1 MVRASDAFILDGKGL
16 EANLHFRSSIVALMV
31 VCAGALAVA
40 QSKVTTPEEL
50 DKAMKALQQAQMAA
64 GKAINSGDFAEGTK
78 QLALVKKALEDS
90 REFWVTH
97 KKDDA
102 IAANKETVT
111 KLEEVQKMLA
121 APTPDGSAVMAAMK
135 QTVGPA
141 CRQCHEKYR
150 VRDAENNWVLKPGS
164 I

>member
-1 MVRASDAFILDGKGL
+1 MGL
-16 EANLHFRSSIVALMV
+16 EANLHFKSSIAALMV
-31 VCAGALAVA
+31 VCAGVFVVA

-50 DKAMKALQQAQMAA
+50 DKTMKALQQAQMAA
-64 GKAINSGDFAEGTK
+64 NKAITAGSFAEATK
-78 QLALVKKALEDS
+78 QLATVKKALDDS

-102 IAANKETVT
+102 IAANKETVA
-111 KLEEVQKMLA
+111 KLEEVQKLLA
-121 APTPDGSAVMAAMK
+121 APAPDGAAVMAAMK
-135 QTVGPA
+135 QQVGPA

>member
-1 MVRASDAFILDGKGL
+1 M
-16 EANLHFRSSIVALMV
+16 EANLHFKSSIAALMV
-31 VCAGALAVA
+31 VCAGVLVVA

-50 DKAMKALQQAQMAA
+50 DKTMKALQQAQMAA
-64 GKAINSGDFAEGTK
+64 GKAISVGQFRRGHQAARHGQEGAGR
-78 QLALVKKALEDS
+78 L
-90 REFWVTH
+90 REFWVMH

-102 IAANKETVT
+102 IAANKETVA

-121 APTPDGSAVMAAMK
+121 APAPDGPAVMAAMK
-135 QTVGPA
+135 QQVGPA